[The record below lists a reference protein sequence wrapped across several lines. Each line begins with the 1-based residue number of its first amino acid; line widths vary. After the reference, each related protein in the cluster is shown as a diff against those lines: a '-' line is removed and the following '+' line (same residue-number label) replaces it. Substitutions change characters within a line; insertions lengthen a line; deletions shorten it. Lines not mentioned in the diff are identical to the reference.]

1 MTTSMCVCVNKK
13 VRQIG
18 HWRSQTGGLE
28 ISMVMLNARPEQVDL
43 NLEKCALVVVDMQ
56 NAFASKGGMLDLA
69 GVDISLAKPIIEI
82 NRQLIEKAREN
93 GVKVIYLQYTYHS
106 DLSDG
111 GSNMSPNYHKELGLV
126 LMRSKPELKGKL
138 LVKNTW
144 DWQIVDELSPLEGD
158 HVIEKSRYSGF
169 TGTNLDNYLRGQGI
183 QHLLFTGIATNI
195 CVESTAR
202 DAFFHEYWPIIVEDA
217 VNHTGPDFNRQATLW
232 NFENA
237 LGWVTDFQN
246 VIAAMERATN

>member
-1 MTTSMCVCVNKK
+1 
-13 VRQIG
+13 
-18 HWRSQTGGLE
+18 
-28 ISMVMLNARPEQVDL
+28 MVMLNARPEQVDL

-82 NRQLIEKAREN
+82 NRQLINKAREN
-93 GVKVIYLQYTYHS
+93 GVKVIYLQYTYHP

-111 GSNMSPNYHKELGLV
+111 GTNISPNYHKELGLV

-169 TGTNLDNYLRGQGI
+169 TGTNLDNYLRGQDI